1 MCVYPFESAGCFSGW
16 LGSVGYLG
24 VFWARRVAS
33 VEVVGDDPPL
43 LFVRWLR
50 GRRWRAGYIYFC
62 LDEVENCLEDMGRS
76 PGEGI
81 AVLVVNRDELPAG
94 LYDRWSRVF
103 VYGVDGGFLQP
114 NGEVVVEVYPPG
126 EVNAE
131 LLRSVEGCA

>member
-1 MCVYPFESAGCFSGW
+1 M
-16 LGSVGYLG
+16 
-24 VFWARRVAS
+24 
-33 VEVVGDDPPL
+33 GDDPPL

-50 GRRWRAGYIYFC
+50 GRRWRAGYIYLC

-81 AVLVVNRDELPAG
+81 AVLVVTRDELPAG